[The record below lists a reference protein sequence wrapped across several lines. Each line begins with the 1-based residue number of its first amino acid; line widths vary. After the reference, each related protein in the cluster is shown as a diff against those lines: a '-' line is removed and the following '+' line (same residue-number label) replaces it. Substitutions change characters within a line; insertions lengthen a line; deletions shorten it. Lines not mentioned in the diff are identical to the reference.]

1 MMFQFLSNTILNT
14 EIVPHVEKSDGNQER
29 FTKHYCHASILEIT
43 SRSKKKK
50 QANKK
55 SSTKNTAILV

>member
-29 FTKHYCHASILEIT
+29 FAKHYCHDSILEIT
-43 SRSKKKK
+43 SR
-50 QANKK
+50 KK
-55 SSTKNTAILV
+55 SKQTRKAQLKTQQY